1 MSLAP
6 VLALLRREMGLN
18 PASVGEGTVAHA
30 MRRRMAAVGCT
41 DAADYATRL
50 GASQEELQELI
61 EEVAVPETWFF
72 REDSAFECLRQ
83 HVQQVLQSA
92 GKPRVLHFAC
102 LPCATGE
109 EAYSIAMSLLDMG
122 LPPAGFRVH
131 ALDISY
137 RALIRAQQG
146 LYGEYSF
153 RGADQRLRARYFQTA
168 ADAYQVDQAVRDQVS
183 FYQGSAL
190 ALPSPFNALTYDVVF
205 CRNLLIYLDAE
216 ARQRVVAGLKG
227 MLAADGILLV
237 GHSETSIVLHEGF
250 VRSANGALRVGRVA
264 ALPASPPPA
273 RRQPRVPGAARAA
286 GKAAGRSPATRPTPL
301 ATPDAL
307 SRVADVANAAGLA
320 TDDRGGDDLGQI
332 RALADAGQ
340 LDEAAARCA
349 ELVRAGMHSAELYCL
364 QGLVGNAQ
372 GNPVAARACFRKALY
387 LDPALADARLQLSLL
402 DQRSG
407 VERRVA
413 GERMPQDD
421 RRQRERHDG

>member
-1 MSLAP
+1 MNLAP

-18 PASVGEGTVAHA
+18 PASVGENTVAHA

-41 DAADYATRL
+41 HAADYASRL
-50 GASQEELQELI
+50 GASQDELQELI

-83 HVQQVLQSA
+83 HVQHILQSD
-92 GKPRVLHFAC
+92 GKPRVFHFAC

-109 EAYSIAMSLLDMG
+109 EAYSIAMTLLDMG
-122 LPPAGFRVH
+122 LPPARFRVH

-137 RALIRAQQG
+137 RALVRAQQG
-146 LYGEYSF
+146 LYGDYSF
-153 RGADQRLRARYFQTA
+153 RGADQRLRTRYFQAA
-168 ADAYQVDQAVRDQVS
+168 ADAHQVDQAVRDQVS

-205 CRNLLIYLDAE
+205 CRNMLIYLDAE

-237 GHSETSIVLHEGF
+237 GHSETSIVLHDGF

-264 ALPASPPPA
+264 ALPPPPT
-273 RRQPRVPGAARAA
+273 RRQPPLPGATRAA
-286 GKAAGRSPATRPTPL
+286 ARLPAAGTMPFSTPGAPPEVAAVATTAGH
-301 ATPDAL
+301 AT
-307 SRVADVANAAGLA
+307 AD
-320 TDDRGGDDLGQI
+320 RRGDDLGQI
-332 RALADAGQ
+332 RVLANAGQ
-340 LDEAAARCA
+340 LEEAAARCA
-349 ELVRAGMHSAELYCL
+349 EHVRAGMHSAELYCL
-364 QGLVGNAQ
+364 QGLVCHAQ
-372 GNPVAARACFRKALY
+372 GNTAAARECFRKALY
-387 LDPALADARLQLSLL
+387 LDPAHADARWQMSLV

-413 GERMPQDD
+413 GERMPHDD

>member
-18 PASVGEGTVAHA
+18 PASVGESTVAHA

-83 HVQQVLQSA
+83 HVQHVLPSA
-92 GKPRVLHFAC
+92 GKPRLFHFAC

-109 EAYSIAMSLLDMG
+109 EAYSIAMNLLDMG
-122 LPPAGFRVH
+122 LPPARFRVH

-168 ADAYQVDQAVRDQVS
+168 ADAHQVDQAVRDQVS

-273 RRQPRVPGAARAA
+273 RRQPRAGGATRAA
-286 GKAAGRSPATRPTPL
+286 GSLPAIGPMPF
-301 ATPDAL
+301 ATPVAL
-307 SRVADVANAAGLA
+307 SRVADAANATGLVI
-320 TDDRGGDDLGQI
+320 DDRGGGDLGQI

-340 LDEAAARCA
+340 LEEAAACCA

-372 GNPVAARACFRKALY
+372 GNPVDARACFRKALY
-387 LDPALADARLQLSLL
+387 LDPALADASLQLSLL

>member
-1 MSLAP
+1 MNLAP

-122 LPPAGFRVH
+122 LPPARFRVH

-153 RGADQRLRARYFQTA
+153 RGADQRLRARYFQAA
-168 ADAYQVDQAVRDQVS
+168 ADAHQVDQAVRDQVS

-273 RRQPRVPGAARAA
+273 RRQPRAPGATRAA
-286 GKAAGRSPATRPTPL
+286 GSLPATGPMPF
-301 ATPDAL
+301 ATPAVL
-307 SRVADVANAAGLA
+307 SKVAAVASTAGLA
-320 TDDRGGDDLGQI
+320 TDARRDDDLRPI
-332 RALADAGQ
+332 RVLADAGQ

-349 ELVRAGMHSAELYCL
+349 ALVLAGVHSAELYCL
-364 QGLVGNAQ
+364 QGLVANAQ
-372 GNPVAARACFRKALY
+372 GHPDAARECLRKALY
-387 LDPALADARLQLSLL
+387 LDPAHADARWQLSLL
-402 DQRSG
+402 DQRRG